1 MKPCGIFFV
10 KNMSKHIRK
19 CVSKDF
25 SVKYSPKFLNCVQT
39 STTDE
44 LKTTSKW
51 AIQNIVEDTTNAIR
65 NRITKKLQ
73 RIDQIMI

>member
-1 MKPCGIFFV
+1 
-10 KNMSKHIRK
+10 MSKHIRK

-25 SVKYSPKFLNCVQT
+25 SFKYSPKFLNRAQK

-44 LKTTSKW
+44 LKTTSKG
-51 AIQNIVEDTTNAIR
+51 AIQNIAEGTTDAIR
-65 NRITKKLQ
+65 NRVTKKLK

>member
-1 MKPCGIFFV
+1 MWNFLLFFV

-19 CVSKDF
+19 CVSKDV
-25 SVKYSPKFLNCVQT
+25 SVKYSPKFLNRAQK

-44 LKTTSKW
+44 LKTTSKE

-65 NRITKKLQ
+65 NRITKNLQ

>member
-1 MKPCGIFFV
+1 
-10 KNMSKHIRK
+10 MSKHIRK
-19 CVSKDF
+19 CVSKDA
-25 SVKYSPKFLNCVQT
+25 SVKYSPKFLNRAQK

-44 LKTTSKW
+44 LKTASKE
-51 AIQNIVEDTTNAIR
+51 AIQNIVEDTFNAIR

>member
-1 MKPCGIFFV
+1 MIA
-10 KNMSKHIRK
+10 SK
-19 CVSKDF
+19 
-25 SVKYSPKFLNCVQT
+25 
-39 STTDE
+39 E
-44 LKTTSKW
+44 